1 MINSLA
7 LLVNNVLRFKSK
19 CSKCIILYLK
29 CLKSVENVLK
39 IAFQT
44 RKWAFHVKICEKHIF
59 FFASE
64 SVDDYSTTKLK

>member
-1 MINSLA
+1 MISSLA

-44 RKWAFHVKICEKHIF
+44 RKWAFHAKICEKHIF
-59 FFASE
+59 FFVSE
-64 SVDDYSTTKLK
+64 SGIDSVSPNV